1 MEPIKTDKRI
11 DYISIMNV
19 ISIFAVVEL
28 HVNGGSF
35 WGFGFES
42 NWISANIIEEFFL
55 FAVPVFFMISGATL
69 LDYTK
74 RYDTKEFFRRR
85 IKKTVIPYVFWCMV
99 GLAYQVVTGT
109 IPFSE
114 LGVKKIVWALLEH
127 GGVYVYWFFAPL
139 FCIYLCM
146 PLLAGVEHKKQ
157 VFSYVVMV
165 SLLVNQLVPFVLQ
178 FLPIDGTWNLSMPI
192 TYTYLI
198 YVFIGY
204 LLSHSELKKGIRII
218 IYVGGMI
225 GLVIM
230 IIGTQVASFA
240 EATISVTY
248 KILDGLPCI
257 LWSVAVFV
265 FIQYAPLCKGESG
278 VKKICMKLSGYSF
291 GIYLVHFYVQQ
302 VVERVFDHL
311 LHVAYTSWVYRLTGP
326 FIIIGLS
333 IAIIAI
339 MRKIPL
345 FKHIVPV

>member
-1 MEPIKTDKRI
+1 MEQIKTDTRI
-11 DYISIMNV
+11 DYISIINV
-19 ISIFAVVEL
+19 IAVFAVVIL
-28 HVNGGSF
+28 HTNRCF
-35 WGFGFES
+35 WDYSHESYWFG
-42 NWISANIIEEFFL
+42 ANIIEEFFL

-99 GLAYQVVTGT
+99 GLVYQVMTGT

-127 GGVYVYWFFAPL
+127 GGISVYWFFAPL
-139 FCIYLCM
+139 FCIYLCL

-157 VFSYVVMV
+157 VFFYVVML

-178 FLPIDGTWNLSMPI
+178 FLSIDGTWDLSMPI

-204 LLSHSELKKGIRII
+204 LLSHSDLKKTARMV
-218 IYVGGMI
+218 IYMGGVI
-225 GLVIM
+225 GLAIL
-230 IIGTQVASFA
+230 IIGTQVASIA
-240 EATISVTY
+240 EEAVSVTY
-248 KILDGLPCI
+248 KFLDGLPCV

-265 FIQYAPLCKGESG
+265 FIQYSTLCKGESG

-291 GIYLVHFYVQQ
+291 GIYLVHFYIQQ
-302 VVERVFDHL
+302 VVERTFDHL
-311 LHVAYTSWVYRLTGP
+311 LHIPYTSLVYRLTGP
-326 FIIIGLS
+326 WIIIGLS
-333 IAIIAI
+333 VAVIFLL
-339 MRKIPL
+339 RKMPL
-345 FKHIVPV
+345 LKYIVPV